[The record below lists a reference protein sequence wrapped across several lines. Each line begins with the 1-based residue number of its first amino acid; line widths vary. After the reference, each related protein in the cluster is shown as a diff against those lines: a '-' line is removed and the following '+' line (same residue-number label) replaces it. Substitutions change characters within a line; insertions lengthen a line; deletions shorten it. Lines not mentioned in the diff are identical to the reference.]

1 MRFSCLQKLQ
11 RFIADLLLP
20 EPSSLSFL
28 ERRVVHPHPHPREGG
43 RGVCAAGRQRE
54 GRLPAAGGRHGLQP
68 LPRVLQKWAAHLADP
83 ELESS
88 EDEEELLNPVL
99 YVHDTLIPVGGDNL
113 PRWCAARCPV
123 PALCNDPTAA

>member
-1 MRFSCLQKLQ
+1 MGAGASARASAGAPEAGAAPTAQ
-11 RFIADLLLP
+11 RAGRSVQLALCEP
-20 EPSSLSFL
+20 EP
-28 ERRVVHPHPHPREGG
+28 EPEPEPP
-43 RGVCAAGRQRE
+43 
-54 GRLPAAGGRHGLQP
+54 GRLAGQRT
-68 LPRVLQKWAAHLADP
+68 RLQKWAAHLADP

-123 PALCNDPTAA
+123 PALCNDPAAA

>member
-1 MRFSCLQKLQ
+1 MGAGASARAS
-11 RFIADLLLP
+11 AGVPEAGAAEP
-20 EPSSLSFL
+20 EP
-28 ERRVVHPHPHPREGG
+28 EPEPEPP
-43 RGVCAAGRQRE
+43 
-54 GRLPAAGGRHGLQP
+54 GRLAGQRT
-68 LPRVLQKWAAHLADP
+68 RLQKWAAHLADP

-123 PALCNDPTAA
+123 PALCNDPAAA